1 MKKLLDELEKE
12 RAHHAQYQAIVYDY
26 GRLSGFDDA
35 LYIVRNHNPW
45 HEVAKNGL
53 PEPDKLLWFLCRDG
67 SVFLGCYLTYVEDGK
82 LRYSWSVHDGAI
94 YREGSEVI
102 VETVFDDDYDVTHY
116 RYIPTDLPE
125 VKP

>member
-1 MKKLLDELEKE
+1 MKKLIDELEVARDNADSIKE
-12 RAHHAQYQAIVYDY
+12 AQAVQLCIN
-26 GRLSGFDDA
+26 
-35 LYIVRNHNPW
+35 IVRAHNPW
-45 HEVAKNGL
+45 YEAAKNGL

>member
-12 RAHHAQYQAIVYDY
+12 LEKIRDNDKAHAVRNGLQRGISIVRAHY
-26 GRLSGFDDA
+26 
-35 LYIVRNHNPW
+35 PW
-45 HEVAKNGL
+45 REVAEDGL
-53 PEPDKLLWFLCRDG
+53 PEPDKLLWFLCCDG
-67 SVFLGCYLTYVEDGK
+67 GVFLGYYLTYVEDGK
-82 LRYSWSVHDGAI
+82 LRYLWSVHDGAI

-125 VKP
+125 LKP

>member
-1 MKKLLDELEKE
+1 MKKLLDELE
-12 RAHHAQYQAIVYDY
+12 VYVAKSKKAGQSNGY
-26 GRLSGFDDA
+26 ILGLRTA
-35 LYIVRNHNPW
+35 LQIVRAHNPW
-45 HEVAKNGL
+45 YEVAKDGL
-53 PEPDKLLWFLCRDG
+53 PEPDKLLWFLCSDG

-102 VETVFDDDYDVTHY
+102 VETVFDDDYDVTQY

>member
-12 RAHHAQYQAIVYDY
+12 FESDNVQWCDGEYQDGFNHARMMVM
-26 GRLSGFDDA
+26 S
-35 LYIVRNHNPW
+35 HNPW
-45 HEVAKNGL
+45 HEVTDGL

-67 SVFLGCYLTYVEDGK
+67 GVFLGYYLTYVEDGK
-82 LRYSWSVHDGAI
+82 LRYLWSVHDGAI

-125 VKP
+125 VKPCKLP